1 MEDDQKEFTGR
12 SHQLSNC
19 FTSQSQDGTEYGEFY
34 ARLVILSFTQFTF
47 SQRQKMSLNHRI
59 I

>member
-19 FTSQSQDGTEYGEFY
+19 FTSQSQDGTEYGEFWGS
-34 ARLVILSFTQFTF
+34 LVILSFTQFIF
-47 SQRQKMSLNHRI
+47 SQDQKMSSNHSI